1 MPIGKVI
8 LGIIFNLAIFG
19 GLLFGPAGT
28 WAWGRAWV
36 FLGVV
41 LVTSIAS
48 ILPLLASPDL
58 LQERFKAPIQHGQ
71 PFADKIILLVF
82 IVEFCG
88 VIVSIPLD
96 VFRWH
101 LLGGPGPLVSS
112 LGLALF
118 IGGWAI
124 VTLALRENA
133 FAAPVVKHQADR
145 HQTVIDTGPYRV
157 VRHPMYAGFIPL
169 MIGMPLWLGSYA
181 ATVLAVLPIGTLMVR
196 ILVEEEFLRRELPGY
211 TAYTGRVRNRLIPF
225 LW

>member
-8 LGIIFNLAIFG
+8 LGIIFNLTIFG

-28 WAWGRAWV
+28 WGWGRAWV
-36 FLGVV
+36 FVGVV
-41 LVTSIAS
+41 LVAS
-48 ILPLLASPDL
+48 IVSIVLLLASPGL
-58 LQERFKAPIQHGQ
+58 LEERFKSPIQRGQ
-71 PFADKIILLVF
+71 PFADKIILLAF
-82 IVEFCG
+82 MAGFCG
-88 VIVSIPLD
+88 VIVCIPLD

-101 LLGGPGPLVSS
+101 LLGVPGPLVSS

-118 IGGWAI
+118 AGGWAI

-145 HQTVIDTGPYRV
+145 HQTVIDTGPYRL

-169 MIGMPLWLGSYA
+169 VVGMPLWLGSYA
-181 ATVLAVLPIGTLMVR
+181 ATALAILPMGALMAR
-196 ILVEEEFLRRELPGY
+196 ILIEEEFLRRELPGY
-211 TAYTGRVRNRLIPF
+211 VAYTERVRYRLIPC